1 MAAPIV
7 LAVGISA
14 PAETIFDAIST
25 TTGLASFWTTD
36 STAEPSVGSVARFG
50 FGGPKLQMRV
60 DQLDPGRR
68 IAWTCLTEFPMTRY
82 WEGTTVT
89 WELSRKENGGV
100 NVLFQHGSW
109 PAELPQTELAATAYT
124 WALILGALKAYA
136 ETGKAEPVFA
146 ITAR

>member
-68 IAWTCLTEFPMTRY
+68 IAWTCLTEFP
-82 WEGTTVT
+82 
-89 WELSRKENGGV
+89 
-100 NVLFQHGSW
+100 
-109 PAELPQTELAATAYT
+109 QTELAATAYT

>member
-89 WELSRKENGGV
+89 WELSRKENGG
-100 NVLFQHGSW
+100 
-109 PAELPQTELAATAYT
+109 
-124 WALILGALKAYA
+124 
-136 ETGKAEPVFA
+136 
-146 ITAR
+146 